1 MYELREKKV
10 YCKNCIYFPTYINFQ
25 FDACNAIT
33 GTWTKRN
40 EETPYGPSYE
50 ETFNRYAM
58 PDVHNKYNTCKY
70 YKEGFFYKLF
80 KRWM

>member
-1 MYELREKKV
+1 MKV
-10 YCKNCIYFPTYINFQ
+10 YCKDCKFFPTRHFHAFNYSS
-25 FDACNAIT
+25 CNAIT
-33 GTWTKRN
+33 NVWARKT
-40 EETPYGPSYE
+40 EESPYGPSYE

-58 PDVHNKYNTCKY
+58 PDVHNKHNSCKY